1 MNVLI
6 FLLFA
11 FGAYF
16 AASTWL
22 TPVYRPAAAAL
33 RARAPKAMTQTEVA
47 VSRLAA
53 LLQPHMDLEP
63 IKRMRLEE
71 SLRNLG
77 RLESPEAF
85 QANALSRALLLAA
98 AFAWSVLLNP
108 LLGLIVVGAL
118 CFSLYTRQGK
128 KLQQELDERRQRI
141 ERELPQFASTIRQ
154 SLNSTHDVV
163 SILETYQK
171 VCGPVL
177 RAEIGHTL
185 NDMVTGNPE
194 RALKALEGRVAS
206 PKLGQLTRGLVAVL
220 RGDDQRLYFDML
232 AAEYRKSQNEEITKA
247 LLKRP
252 DEVNLYLGLLFA
264 CIVLMIAASL
274 GTSIAHEMGTFFT

>member
-1 MNVLI
+1 MNILI
-6 FLLFA
+6 FLLFG

-16 AASTWL
+16 AASSWL
-22 TPVYRPAAAAL
+22 TPVYRPAATAL
-33 RARAPKAMTQTEVA
+33 RSRAPKAMTQTEVA
-47 VSRLAA
+47 ISRLAA
-53 LLQPHMDLEP
+53 RLRPHMDLDP

-77 RLESPEAF
+77 HPESPEAF
-85 QANALSRALLLAA
+85 QAIALARALLLSAA
-98 AFAWSVLLNP
+98 AAWLVLFNV
-108 LLGLIVVGAL
+108 LLGLIITGTL
-118 CFSLYTRQGK
+118 CFSLYTQQEK
-128 KLQQELDERRQRI
+128 KLQQELNERRQRI
-141 ERELPQFASTIRQ
+141 ERELPQFARTSRQ

-163 SILETYQK
+163 GILQTYQK

-232 AAEYRKSQNEEITKA
+232 AAEYRKSQNEEIAKA

-252 DEVNLYLGLLFA
+252 DEVNLYLVLLFT

-274 GTSIAHEMGTFFT
+274 GVSITQQMGTFFS

>member
-1 MNVLI
+1 MNLLI
-6 FLLFA
+6 FLLFG

-16 AASTWL
+16 AASQWL
-22 TPVYRPAAAAL
+22 TSTYRPAAAAL

-53 LLQPHMDLEP
+53 RLQPHMDLDP

-77 RLESPEAF
+77 HPESPEAF
-85 QANALSRALLLAA
+85 QAAALARAMLLAA
-98 AFAWSVLLNP
+98 AFVWLVFINP
-108 LLGLIVVGAL
+108 LLGLLVMGATG
-118 CFSLYTRQGK
+118 FSLYTQQEK
-128 KLQQELDERRQRI
+128 KLRQELDVRRQRI

-163 SILETYQK
+163 GILQTYQK

-232 AAEYRKSQNEEITKA
+232 AAEYRKSQNEEIAKA

-252 DEVNLYLGLLFA
+252 DEVNLYLGLLFV
-264 CIVLMIAASL
+264 CIVLMITASL
-274 GTSIAHEMGTFFT
+274 GTSIAQGMGTFFT